1 MFENINI
8 VLVNTSHPGNIGSVA
23 RAMGVMG
30 FSKLSVVNPKE
41 FPSSHADA
49 LSVGCKNIL
58 DHANVYNSLSNA
70 LEKNMITVGFSARD
84 RKVPLPSMSLDDLA
98 TYIKSNNSYTYNIVF
113 GNERTGLTNDDLHQC
128 DYLVNIETHSTT
140 SSLNLS
146 AAVQLFTYQLFL
158 TNNIKKKLNTSVK
171 DLATSKERDYYY
183 SELIS
188 ILKDTGFVNDK
199 NYKSL
204 LKKIH
209 IIFNKAMLE
218 KDEIN
223 ILHGMLASIRK
234 KLIVD

>member
-1 MFENINI
+1 M
-8 VLVNTSHPGNIGSVA
+8 
-23 RAMGVMG
+23 
-30 FSKLSVVNPKE
+30 
-41 FPSSHADA
+41 
-49 LSVGCKNIL
+49 
-58 DHANVYNSLSNA
+58 
-70 LEKNMITVGFSARD
+70 
-84 RKVPLPSMSLDDLA
+84 
-98 TYIKSNNSYTYNIVF
+98 
-113 GNERTGLTNDDLHQC
+113 
-128 DYLVNIETHSTT
+128 
-140 SSLNLS
+140 S

>member
-30 FSKLSVVNPKE
+30 FNKLSLVNPKE

-49 LSVGCKNIL
+49 LAVGCKNIL
-58 DHANVYNSLSNA
+58 DHAKVYNSLSKA
-70 LEKNMITVGFSARD
+70 LEENMMTIGFSARD
-84 RKVPLPSMSLDDLA
+84 RKVPLPSMSLDDLG

-158 TNNIKKKLNTSVK
+158 TSNIKKTINTSVK